1 MQTKDAHTNSTPL
14 DISTEISPMTGISE
28 KRVKVI
34 VRTSRNSRKIGQ
46 HRITKTTRY
55 QLCPNQRSQ
64 VTKMR
69 YQEGAEDSPT
79 ATSAPHPS
87 ALRRSS
93 ETWRLLRQWSKR
105 KSKPSASGV
114 RAASLRWCR
123 ERTLRS
129 ARVAHATKT
138 SSRPTDTLARR
149 RASLRVSHLST
160 P

>member
-1 MQTKDAHTNSTPL
+1 MIFFFELASSYIANKRRAHTNSTPL

-46 HRITKTTRY
+46 HRITKTTQY
-55 QLCPNQRSQ
+55 QFCPNQRSQ

-114 RAASLRWCR
+114 RDLLGG
-123 ERTLRS
+123 E
-129 ARVAHATKT
+129 
-138 SSRPTDTLARR
+138 SRPFG
-149 RASLRVSHLST
+149 T
-160 P
+160 PKRTRS